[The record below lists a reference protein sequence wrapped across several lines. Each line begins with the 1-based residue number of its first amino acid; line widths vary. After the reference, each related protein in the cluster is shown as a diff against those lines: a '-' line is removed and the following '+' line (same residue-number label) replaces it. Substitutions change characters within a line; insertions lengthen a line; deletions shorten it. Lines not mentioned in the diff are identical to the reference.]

1 MPRTTPHTAA
11 TITAISDGYRAAR
24 VVFLRDGVV
33 DADEMTVLRAV
44 RAAMAPAIRA
54 DWSRRARQSVENDGE
69 INPRLV
75 REYREIE
82 QEYPLD
88 DAS

>member
-24 VVFLRDGVV
+24 VVFLRDGMV
-33 DADEMTVLRAV
+33 DADEMQVLRSI
-44 RAAMAPAIRA
+44 RAAQATALRA

-69 INPRLV
+69 INPRLE

-82 QEYPLD
+82 QEYPLEV
-88 DAS
+88 S